1 MSELSKYRLKDTK
14 RDQCEF
20 CELTHER
27 IVQIEGY
34 GDFKARHFCDLC
46 INTERSLGKI
56 EAVLQKT
63 LLLLR
68 DTPNGA
74 KFSETRTK
82 LETLLEMQKNKRI
95 QLIQETRRN
104 LQGRT
109 NPIETGATSRMPYK
123 EN

>member
-1 MSELSKYRLKDTK
+1 MSEISKYNLKDTSREK
-14 RDQCEF
+14 CEF
-20 CELTHER
+20 CDLTHER
-27 IVQIEGY
+27 IVPIEGY
-34 GDFKARHFCDLC
+34 GDFKARHYCDLC

-56 EAVLQKT
+56 EDVLQKT

-82 LETLLEMQKNKRI
+82 LEKLLEMQKNKRI

-104 LQGRT
+104 LQGRS
-109 NPIETGATSRMPYK
+109 NPNKTGSPRMPYK
-123 EN
+123 ET